1 MKLVECFA
9 DNHDFLLIS
18 VSRLLFDYFL
28 GFLLFLNKAIK
39 YLFRYLKKV
48 PTLCTKIAEV

>member
-1 MKLVECFA
+1 VKLVEYCA
-9 DNHDFLLIS
+9 DSHDFLLIS
-18 VSRLLFDYFL
+18 VPRLLFDYFL
-28 GFLLFLNKAIK
+28 GFLLLLNNVIK